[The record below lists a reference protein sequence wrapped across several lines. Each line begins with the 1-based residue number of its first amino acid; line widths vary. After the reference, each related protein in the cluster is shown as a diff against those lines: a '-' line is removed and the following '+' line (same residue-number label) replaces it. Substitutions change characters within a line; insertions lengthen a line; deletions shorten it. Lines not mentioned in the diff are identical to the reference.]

1 MQKCKNKKELAE
13 KYGKEAVT
21 VHPSFY
27 SYRSMMD
34 FQELQKEQK

>member
-1 MQKCKNKKELAE
+1 MQKCKFKQELAE

-27 SYRSMMD
+27 PCRSMMD
-34 FQELQKEQK
+34 FQKLQKEQK